1 MISRASDEVSV
12 YMVWLRSTRSV
23 LAQTQEG
30 EGVLRVAWHQLAWG
44 YYIPTE
50 QESYCNINHLITNT
64 VLLIAAF
71 VIHMTNIFVSLRICY
86 MQSGLTTTIH
96 IHFCDSIWS
105 TRGQQLQTGCVAWY
119 WAAAAGAASARPLCT
134 VHQQQAASQAA
145 TGHLVTVAAAKPLL
159 CTGYCPGWSLGN
171 SSRSNNSQPLLCTGY
186 CPGCSLGNSS
196 RSNSSQATAVHWVLS
211 KLVTG

>member
-1 MISRASDEVSV
+1 MNNLSFSDFMISRASDEVSV

-30 EGVLRVAWHQLAWG
+30 EGVLRVAWHQLVWG

-86 MQSGLTTTIH
+86 MQSAAGLTTTIQVQ
-96 IHFCDSIWS
+96 FCDSIWL
-105 TRGQQLQTGCVAWY
+105 TRGQQHQPGCYWY
-119 WAAAAGAASARPLCT
+119 WVTAVWATAARPLL
-134 VHQQQAASQAA
+134 
-145 TGHLVTVAAAKPLL
+145 G
-159 CTGYCPGWSLGN
+159 TGYI
-171 SSRSNNSQPLLCTGY
+171 RFY
-186 CPGCSLGNSS
+186 Y
-196 RSNSSQATAVHWVLS
+196 
-211 KLVTG
+211 